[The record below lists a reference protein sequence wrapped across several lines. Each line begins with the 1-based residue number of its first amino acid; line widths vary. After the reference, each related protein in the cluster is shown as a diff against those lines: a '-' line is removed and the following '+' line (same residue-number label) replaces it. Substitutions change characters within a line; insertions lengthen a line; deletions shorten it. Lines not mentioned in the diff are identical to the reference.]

1 MKKLLLAFTL
11 FLGFN
16 SAQAQTINCMD
27 MCVLGMTLDTVGAN
41 ELNVTIY
48 NGDTNH
54 VNYPTVVV
62 VNSTGD
68 TVGNIN
74 NIYYLFAHMPGDT
87 VVHTI
92 PTTLD
97 SISGAFTGT
106 VYFTDQIWDTTCVF
120 VYPLTCTVGVP
131 EIASSNSVSVYPN
144 PASGDFT
151 VSLTKAGNATAS
163 ITIYDVSGKAV
174 KSYNTASNQL
184 LINRDGLQS
193 GLYFITVVVGDH
205 LSTRKLIVK

>member
-11 FLGFN
+11 FLGFT

-27 MCVLGMTLDTVGAN
+27 MCILGLSLDTAGTN

-74 NIYYLFAHMPGDT
+74 NTFYLFAHMPGDT

-97 SISGAFTGT
+97 SLAGSFTGT
-106 VYFTDQIWDTTCVF
+106 IYFTDQIWDTTCTF
-120 VYPLTCTVGVP
+120 VYPMTCTVGVP
-131 EIASSNSVSVYPN
+131 EIAFSNSVSVYPN
-144 PASGDFT
+144 PVSEDFT
-151 VSLTKAGNATAS
+151 VSLTKTGSASAS

-174 KSYNTASNQL
+174 KSYNTVSNQL
-184 LINRDGLQS
+184 LINRNGLQS
-193 GLYFITVVVGDH
+193 GLYFITVIVGDH
-205 LSTRKLIVK
+205 RTTRKLIVR

>member
-11 FLGFN
+11 FIGFA
-16 SAQAQTINCMD
+16 SAQAQTINCTD
-27 MCVLGMTLDTVGAN
+27 MCVLAMALDTAN
-41 ELNVTIY
+41 DELDVTIY

-74 NIYYLFAHMPGDT
+74 STFYLFAHMPGDT
-87 VVHTI
+87 VIHTI

-97 SISGAFTGT
+97 SLPGSFTGT
-106 VYFTDQIWDTTCVF
+106 IYFTDQVWDTTCVF
-120 VYPLTCTVGVP
+120 IYPMTCTVGVP
-131 EIASSNSVSVYPN
+131 EIASSSSVSVYPN

-151 VSLTKAGNATAS
+151 VSLTKSGNAAAS

-193 GLYFITVVVGDH
+193 GLYFISVVVGDYR
-205 LSTRKLIVK
+205 STRKLVVK

>member
-11 FLGFN
+11 FIGFN
-16 SAQAQTINCMD
+16 SVQAQTINCTD

-74 NIYYLFAHMPGDT
+74 NTFYLFAHMPGDT

-97 SISGAFTGT
+97 SLPGSFTGT
-106 VYFTDQIWDTTCVF
+106 VYFTDQVWDTTCVF
-120 VYPLTCTVGVP
+120 PFPMTCTVGVP

-151 VSLTKAGNATAS
+151 VSMSKKGNATAS
-163 ITIYDVSGKAV
+163 ITIYDISGQSV

-205 LSTRKLIVK
+205 RSTRKLVVK